1 MRIFR
6 ITAQRRHIL
15 RLMFCIPDN
24 PFTVRDCRM
33 RGVMAAFLFIPPH
46 GQRAAHIGYQLISH
60 TATGAQA
67 TALVFHP
74 VFCFILNILKT
85 QCPRVKAVFLR
96 ISF

>member
-1 MRIFR
+1 
-6 ITAQRRHIL
+6 
-15 RLMFCIPDN
+15 
-24 PFTVRDCRM
+24 M

-46 GQRAAHIGYQLISH
+46 GQRAAHLGSQLISH

-74 VFCFILNILKT
+74 VFCFILNILKA
-85 QCPRVKAVFLR
+85 QCTGVKAVFLR